1 MPSLPRIGGQA
12 VIEGVMMRSARWVG
26 VVTRS
31 PGGNLVAQTWSFPSL
46 LFAHRAFRLP
56 LVRGIVVLYESL
68 VLGSRALLISAGQ
81 ASAGSG
87 PLTARQVRRSMARS
101 LSASIALFFVLPA
114 VVVRLAGGGRW
125 PATIDDLTE
134 GALRLGLV
142 LAFLVMIGRIPDIR
156 RVFQYHGAEHKAV
169 NAFEAEMPLE
179 IPPVRMCSRFH
190 PRCGTSFLLIVLLVA
205 MIAYAF
211 LGHPPL
217 VIQLLERVLVLPIV
231 AGISYELIRLGARS
245 RLVRPVL
252 LPGLWL
258 QRLTTIEPDDSQIEV
273 AIRALRE
280 VLAGERETAPAQAA
294 TPSDRLAL

>member
-31 PGGNLVAQTWSFPSL
+31 PSGDLVAQTWSFPSL
-46 LFAHRAFRLP
+46 LFAHRALRLP

-68 VLGSRALLISAGQ
+68 VLGSRALLISAGR
-81 ASAGSG
+81 ASAGSR
-87 PLTARQVRRSMARS
+87 PLTARQVRGSMARS
-101 LSASIALFFVLPA
+101 LGASIALFFVLPT

-125 PATIDDLTE
+125 PATVDELSE
-134 GALRLGLV
+134 GALRIGLV

-169 NAFEAEMPLE
+169 NAFEAGTPLE
-179 IPPVRMCSRFH
+179 IPLVRMCSRFH

-205 MIAYAF
+205 MIVYAF

-217 VIQLLERVLVLPIV
+217 VIQLLERVLVLPMV
-231 AGISYELIRLGARS
+231 AGISYELIRLGAGS
-245 RLVRPVL
+245 RLLLPIL

-280 VLAGERETAPAQAA
+280 VLAGERETVP
-294 TPSDRLAL
+294 

>member
-81 ASAGSG
+81 ASSGSG

-114 VVVRLAGGGRW
+114 VVVRMAGGGRW

-134 GALRLGLV
+134 GALRIGLV

-169 NAFEAEMPLE
+169 NAFEAEMPVE
-179 IPPVRMCSRFH
+179 IPQVRTCSRFH

-205 MIAYAF
+205 MIVYAF

-217 VIQLLERVLVLPIV
+217 MIQLLERVLVLPIV
-231 AGISYELIRLGARS
+231 AGISYELIRLGAGS

-273 AIRALRE
+273 AIKALRE
-280 VLAGERETAPAQAA
+280 VLARERETVPEQAA